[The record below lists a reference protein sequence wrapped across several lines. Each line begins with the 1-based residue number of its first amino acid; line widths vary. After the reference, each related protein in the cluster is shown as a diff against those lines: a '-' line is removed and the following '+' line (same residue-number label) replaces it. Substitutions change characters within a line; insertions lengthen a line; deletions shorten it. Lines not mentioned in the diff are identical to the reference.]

1 MCLYI
6 ISPSVIGIVV
16 AAVLAVLIS
25 AVILWVIRKKRS
37 GEFTGFTTDKH
48 LKISVLKDLQIG
60 TSEMCV
66 LSEQQ
71 STN

>member
-25 AVILWVIRKKRS
+25 ALILWVIRKKRS
-37 GEFTGFTTDKH
+37 GEFTEFTRITTDTH
-48 LKISVLKDLQIG
+48 LKICDKVFTGFRLI
-60 TSEMCV
+60 T
-66 LSEQQ
+66 
-71 STN
+71 